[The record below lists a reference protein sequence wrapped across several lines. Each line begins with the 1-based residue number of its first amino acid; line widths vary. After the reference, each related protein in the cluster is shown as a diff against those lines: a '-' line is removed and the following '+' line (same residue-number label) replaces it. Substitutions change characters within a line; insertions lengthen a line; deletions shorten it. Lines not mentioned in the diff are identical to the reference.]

1 MASSRTDVTATSRVC
16 TLGGNLHDLC
26 EALGAVH
33 GDTYR
38 RPETFEHEDG
48 HVADVRVVFNQQDRD
63 TAKGTHALTSFKPA
77 NVLAIA
83 TMENAGALEQA
94 LDYRDR

>member
-1 MASSRTDVTATSRVC
+1 MTATSRVC

-26 EALGAVH
+26 EALGAVLA
-33 GDTYR
+33 DTYR

-48 HVADVRVVFNQQDRD
+48 HVADVRVVFNPTGPRYREGDSC
-63 TAKGTHALTSFKPA
+63 LTSFKPA